1 MMSLPFPLAAAST
14 SDVKAGR
21 ALFAK
26 GTDFLKGVVAMSGLP
41 PADRIEICFAGRSN
55 VGKSTLINAVTGRK
69 ALARTSNTPGR
80 TQEINFFK
88 LADSH
93 YLVDLPGYG
102 FAKAPLEVVE
112 NWQRLLK
119 SYLAGRA
126 TLRRAF
132 VLIDAR
138 HGIKPVDE
146 EILTLLDVSAVS
158 FQIVLTKA
166 DKARAKDRDNLLR
179 QVRDALQAHPAAFPE
194 IVLTS
199 SETGEGVEVLRAIV
213 AGSA

>member
-1 MMSLPFPLAAAST
+1 MTSLAFPLATASAP
-14 SDVKAGR
+14 DLKAGR
-21 ALFAK
+21 ELFAK
-26 GTDFLKGVVAMSGLP
+26 GTDFLKGVVAMDGLP
-41 PADRIEICFAGRSN
+41 PADRIEFCFAGRSN
-55 VGKSTLINAVTGRK
+55 VGKSTLINSVTGRK

-80 TQEINFFK
+80 TQEINFFT

-93 YLVDLPGYG
+93 YIVDLPGYG
-102 FAKAPLEVVE
+102 FAKAPLQVVE

-146 EILTLLDVSAVS
+146 EILNLLDVSAVV

-166 DKARAKDRDNLLR
+166 DKAKEKDRDNLLR
-179 QVRDALQAHPAAFPE
+179 RVRNALQTHPAAFPE
-194 IVLTS
+194 ILLTS
-199 SETGEGVEVLRAIV
+199 SETGEGVDVLRAIIS
-213 AGSA
+213 GSA

>member
-1 MMSLPFPLAAAST
+1 MTSLEFPLATADAS
-14 SDVKAGR
+14 DLKAGR
-21 ALFAK
+21 DLFAK
-26 GTDFLKGVVAMSGLP
+26 GTDFLKGVVAMDGLP
-41 PADRIEICFAGRSN
+41 PADRIEFCFAGRSN

-69 ALARTSNTPGR
+69 SLARTSSTPGR
-80 TQEINFFK
+80 TQEINYFT

-102 FAKAPLEVVE
+102 FAKAPLQVVE

-138 HGIKPVDE
+138 HGIKAVDE
-146 EILTLLDVSAVS
+146 GILNLLDISAVV

-166 DKARAKDRDNLLR
+166 DKAKAKDRDNLLR
-179 QVRDALQAHPAAFPE
+179 RVRSVLQAHPAAFPE

-199 SETGEGVEVLRAIV
+199 SETGEGVDVLRAIIS
-213 AGSA
+213 GSA

>member
-1 MMSLPFPLAAAST
+1 
-14 SDVKAGR
+14 
-21 ALFAK
+21 
-26 GTDFLKGVVAMSGLP
+26 
-41 PADRIEICFAGRSN
+41 
-55 VGKSTLINAVTGRK
+55 
-69 ALARTSNTPGR
+69 
-80 TQEINFFK
+80 
-88 LADSH
+88 
-93 YLVDLPGYG
+93 
-102 FAKAPLEVVE
+102 VE

-146 EILTLLDVSAVS
+146 EILNLLDISAVV

-166 DKARAKDRDNLLR
+166 DKAKEKDRDNLLR
-179 QVRDALQAHPAAFPE
+179 RVRGALQAHPAAFPE

-199 SETGEGVEVLRAIV
+199 SETGEGVEVLRAIIS
-213 AGSA
+213 GSA